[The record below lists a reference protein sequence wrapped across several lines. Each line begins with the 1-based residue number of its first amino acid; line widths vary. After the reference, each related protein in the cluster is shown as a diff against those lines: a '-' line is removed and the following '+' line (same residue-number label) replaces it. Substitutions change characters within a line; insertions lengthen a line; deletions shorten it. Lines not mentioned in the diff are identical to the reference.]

1 MIRRVTVCI
10 AGIMNISAY
19 FFFSITPS
27 SFWKSRLKLRMS
39 FLIRIQ
45 VIFLMAAPCVQIHLF
60 RSSYFKI
67 SPQTDTLTE
76 QDISTVEHA
85 HDEYSCASLCGSTR
99 RCRYAVFDGISK
111 VFSSKNKG
119 QTKQP
124 TRARDWDRISNSGK
138 GRVTI
143 SYHAITF
150 KRWIFLWRFQS
161 QLLQKFLRLNLPT
174 SPTPFHIRE
183 SLQNT
188 FALETFHFHNL
199 IYFRI
204 CIQKYTDIP
213 LTRK

>member
-27 SFWKSRLKLRMS
+27 SFWKSRLQLRMS

-45 VIFLMAAPCVQIHLF
+45 VIFLMAAPCVQIRLF

-67 SPQTDTLTE
+67 SPQTNTLTE

-111 VFSSKNKG
+111 KCFLVRTKAKPNSQHEQETETASVILEKVEWPFPTMRSPLKDESFSG
-119 QTKQP
+119 
-124 TRARDWDRISNSGK
+124 DI
-138 GRVTI
+138 RVNYCK
-143 SYHAITF
+143 SF
-150 KRWIFLWRFQS
+150 
-161 QLLQKFLRLNLPT
+161 
-174 SPTPFHIRE
+174 
-183 SLQNT
+183 
-188 FALETFHFHNL
+188 
-199 IYFRI
+199 
-204 CIQKYTDIP
+204 
-213 LTRK
+213 